1 MPQRVHITTAIFY
14 CNGAPHV
21 GSAYEALA
29 ADVFARYQ
37 RRRVGREQV
46 TFLSGTDEHGDKI
59 RRAALAQGLAPKVY
73 TDQMSELFRAAF
85 AGLNVSFD
93 YWVRT
98 TDPVHEKFV
107 QAMLTRTYA
116 RGDIYFR
123 DYAGLYCVD
132 CERFYTEKE
141 LLPDSI
147 CPVHNKKVELIN
159 EGNYFLKIDKYRE
172 AVLRHIHDHPDF
184 IRPERY
190 RNEALNMLAEP
201 LADLC
206 ISRPKTRMDWGIEI
220 PFDDRYV
227 TYVWYDAFW
236 TYVSKPAT
244 DSGDI
249 DRYMREVFPHTEHF
263 IGKDI
268 LKTHAVYW
276 PPMVL
281 AAGFDGLFFKHLNVH
296 GWLNFGGSRM
306 SKSSGNV
313 RDPVAY
319 EQSFGPDVLRYF
331 VMREMAYGL
340 DGDFS
345 EERLTER
352 YNADLANNLGNL
364 VSRVLTMARNYF
376 SSEIKSLPTD
386 PSLLASLDVK
396 ARPKFG
402 DPLGPTPANPAI
414 MSTLTSLHQTPPID
428 IGPPGYI
435 DLHLCGVFT
444 DQPATVGKLVDQL
457 SFNRALE
464 EIWKMLDFANKY
476 VAMTVPFTLFKTDPA
491 RVQVILANLT
501 EAVRVLANTLE
512 PFMPVTAQKI
522 FAMLNVDEETARK
535 PYGEGLKLGHKV
547 NPPVALFPRIE
558 KAKA

>member
-1 MPQRVHITTAIFY
+1 MSERVHITTAIFY
-14 CNGAPHV
+14 CNGTPHV

-29 ADVFARYQ
+29 ADVFARWQ
-37 RRRVGREQV
+37 RRKNGPGQV

-59 RRAALAQGLAPKVY
+59 RRAAIAQGLAPKAY
-73 TDQMSELFRAAF
+73 TDKMSELFREAF

-98 TDPVHEKFV
+98 TDEVHEKFV
-107 QAMLTRTYA
+107 QEMLTRTHA

-123 DYAGLYCVD
+123 DYEGLYCVD

-141 LLPDSI
+141 LQPGNV
-147 CPVHNKKVELIN
+147 CPTHNRTVELIS

-172 AVLRHIHDHPDF
+172 QVLRHIKDNPDF

-206 ISRPKTRMDWGIEI
+206 ISRPKSRMDWGIEL
-220 PFDDRYV
+220 PFDAKYV

-244 DSGDI
+244 EMGI
-249 DRYMREVFPHTEHF
+249 EAFMRDVFPHTEHF

-276 PPMVL
+276 PPMLL
-281 AAGFDGLFFKHLNVH
+281 AAGFDQLFKHLNVH

-313 RDPVAY
+313 RDPVSY
-319 EQSFGPDVLRYF
+319 EKSFGPDVLRYF
-331 VMREMAYGL
+331 VMREVVYGL

-352 YNADLANNLGNL
+352 YNADLANDLGNFT
-364 VSRVLTMARNYF
+364 SRVLTMAQRYLGG
-376 SSEIKSLPTD
+376 ELKEPPAI
-386 PSLLASLDVK
+386 
-396 ARPKFG
+396 G
-402 DPLGPTPANPAI
+402 DPEVDGRLVAAFSG
-414 MSTLTSLHQTPPID
+414 LTSRV
-428 IGPPGYI
+428 
-435 DLHLCGVFT
+435 GV
-444 DQPATVGKLVDQL
+444 LVDEL
-457 SFNRALE
+457 AMNRALE
-464 EIWKMLDFANKY
+464 AIWQALDAANKY
-476 VAMTVPFTLFKTDPA
+476 IAATAPFTLAKDPA
-491 RVQVILANLT
+491 QLPRVGQILANAIEGL
-501 EAVRVLANTLE
+501 RVIAGTLE
-512 PFMPVTAQKI
+512 SFMPVTAGKL
-522 FAMLNVDEETARK
+522 FDMLNVDQATARQ
-535 PYGEGLKLGHKV
+535 PWGEGLKPGHKV
-547 NPPVALFPRIE
+547 NPPIALFPRIE
-558 KAKA
+558 KVKA